1 MLESSAE
8 MHAKN
13 GTIELYRDY
22 HGRPIDDLAFEGD
35 LLERACSGSLS
46 LLVYSWIEPVVVLG
60 YGQPVED
67 VDLGWCS
74 ENGVPVLRRLTGG
87 TGVVHCRDLAVSLV
101 VPEDHHWARGI
112 VQMYGRFLAALA
124 AGLNRVG
131 ARVELKADPRRAGR
145 QRSRICFE
153 DQLAE
158 TLLVGGRK
166 VVGCAQARRRG
177 GVLIHAA
184 ISLNLRPEL
193 YAGAFRSNPE
203 TILTGLADAAP
214 GVAAS
219 EVGDAVTREIFR
231 SLADGSLVAGK
242 VAPSAPMLDRY
253 RDRRWMP
260 IE

>member
-1 MLESSAE
+1 MQPES
-8 MHAKN
+8 
-13 GTIELYRDY
+13 GIVELYQ
-22 HGRPIDDLAFEGD
+22 HLPGQPIDDLAFEGD
-35 LLERACSGSLS
+35 LLERAGSGSLS
-46 LLVYSWIEPVVVLG
+46 LLVYSWNEPVVVLG

-74 ENGVPVLRRLTGG
+74 ENEVPVLRRLTGG

-131 ARVELKADPRRAGR
+131 ARVELKEDPRQAG
-145 QRSRICFE
+145 QHRSRICFE

-184 ISLNLRPEL
+184 ISLNLRPDL
-193 YAGAFRSNPE
+193 YAGAFRSKPK
-203 TILTGLADAAP
+203 TIMEGLADAAP
-214 GVAAS
+214 GVEAAR
-219 EVGDAVTREIFR
+219 VGDAVTQEIVR
-231 SLADGSLVAGK
+231 SLGGGPLVVGQ
-242 VAPSAPMLDRY
+242 VAPSTTMLDLY

-260 IE
+260 VES